1 LQHLLTQAVKP
12 VHLVSLQL
20 LLAGLA
26 LRIFLDAHTGADH
39 ACAAE

>member
-26 LRIFLDAHTGADH
+26 LRIFFGSHTCADY
-39 ACAAE
+39 ARATE